1 MLSKEDNDLLTR
13 TGAGTPQSR
22 QTLAGSTGS

>member
-13 TGAGTPQSR
+13 TGLGTPLGEVFR
-22 QTLAGSTGS
+22 RF